1 MHLLLAGRATLEI
14 PQGDLQETSLN
25 KKYIFIQ
32 NLVKEFWKKWYRSVF
47 PTLLPSYKW
56 KNTTRN
62 IQPGDV
68 VLIYQESISKGSYPL
83 GKILKVTKSKDNLV
97 RSCTVQYMTGDKK
110 KSIDKSVNAL
120 VVIVPVD
127 YKNFMDIDV

>member
-1 MHLLLAGRATLEI
+1 MVPFSVPDAAAI
-14 PQGDLQETSLN
+14 
-25 KKYIFIQ
+25 IQ
-32 NLVKEFWKKWYRSVF
+32 V
-47 PTLLPSYKW
+47 
-56 KNTTRN
+56 NTTRN

-83 GKILKVTKSKDNLV
+83 GRVLKVTKSNDDLV

-110 KSIDKSVNAL
+110 KCIDKSVNAL

>member
-1 MHLLLAGRATLEI
+1 MLIPLPGGGSCAFPQRRKLDSFWPNLIALGFVIFGDKIWDSGWTLELTI
-14 PQGDLQETSLN
+14 AT
-25 KKYIFIQ
+25 
-32 NLVKEFWKKWYRSVF
+32 
-47 PTLLPSYKW
+47 
-56 KNTTRN
+56 
-62 IQPGDV
+62 
-68 VLIYQESISKGSYPL
+68 KGSYPL
-83 GKILKVTKSKDNLV
+83 GKVLEVTKSKDDLV